1 MKIMKLNL
9 TTNNQIQVHM
19 FILNLGYCD
28 FFIWSL
34 ATFTDHPNY
43 LKSNVKKND
52 EFINAMF
59 VKLQNYFF
67 KVLLPEVVTCKNDIC
82 IVNKQKFY
90 CICRRPCFEL
100 MIACDAK
107 HCDILMV
114 SLHMCEH

>member
-1 MKIMKLNL
+1 MKLNL

-19 FILNLGYCD
+19 FVLNLGYCD

-43 LKSNVKKND
+43 LKSHVKKND

-67 KVLLPEVVTCKNDIC
+67 KVLLPEVVTRMTFVLLINKNI
-82 IVNKQKFY
+82 
-90 CICRRPCFEL
+90 
-100 MIACDAK
+100 IAFAED
-107 HCDILMV
+107 HVL
-114 SLHMCEH
+114 S